1 MTQSSAYPEK
11 DVALLG
17 NQVEIDVSLLP
28 GVPNQRGPR
37 GPQGLPGLDGVQPN
51 EIIALVSYT
60 HSQPA
65 ASNFWIITH
74 NLKFKPNVTAFDSA
88 GDIVEGTVIHN
99 SVNQLTM
106 QFSAPISGTAQLS

>member
-37 GPQGLPGLDGVQPN
+37 GPQGLPGKDGVQP
-51 EIIALVSYT
+51 EELIALVSYT
-60 HSQPA
+60 HTQPA
-65 ASNFWIITH
+65 ASNFWTITH
-74 NLKFKPNVTAFDSA
+74 NLKFKPSVTVFDSA
-88 GDIVEGTVIHN
+88 SSVVEGNIAHLNENT
-99 SVNQLTM
+99 LTLS
-106 QFSAPISGTAQLS
+106 FSAPISGVAHLS